1 MLGQEIQEKS
11 SIPLFN
17 EIGELVKSQYH
28 VVYFKSLFPKLDVF
42 SPVGDSEI
50 TYEYLHYI
58 HMLTDEGVLKLSIY
72 YDKGGIGSCTPYPH
86 YELYDGCEIER
97 YFSLEEESCVM
108 DRVKERVCKFH
119 GEK

>member
-1 MLGQEIQEKS
+1 MLEKEIQEKS

-17 EIGELVKSQYH
+17 EIGELAKSKYN

-42 SPVGDSEI
+42 SLVGDSEI

-72 YDKGGIGSCTPYPH
+72 YDEGGIGSCTPYPH
-86 YELYDGCEIER
+86 YEIYDGDDIER
-97 YFSLEEESCVM
+97 YFALEEESKVVN
-108 DRVKERVCKFH
+108 RVKQILKLEV
-119 GEK
+119 